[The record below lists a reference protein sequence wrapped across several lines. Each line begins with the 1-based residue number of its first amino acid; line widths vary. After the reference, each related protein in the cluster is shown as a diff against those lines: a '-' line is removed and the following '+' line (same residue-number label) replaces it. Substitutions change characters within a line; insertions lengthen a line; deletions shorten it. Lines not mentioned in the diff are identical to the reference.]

1 MQWVNLW
8 MRKIDLKVRIKSKLE
23 IKLDMG
29 LKISSRAGRYLL
41 DQLNLILILCGLPN
55 LFDKD

>member
-8 MRKIDLKVRIKSKLE
+8 MRKIDLKVSIKSKLE

-41 DQLNLILILCGLPN
+41 DQSNLISILCGLPN